1 MFPRGGQCRTFC
13 GKRATGAAGGGH
25 SRTGSW
31 EVSRSLRKT
40 CHWASS
46 HGPAASHCEGA
57 HVGQSAFAHRP
68 TARAPTGTLRSG
80 GPPNA
85 SARRGGMA
93 RERARSATPAS
104 ARAPTA
110 SGAAWEACHSGRCQ
124 CAGCHRRAVP
134 CEGSHR
140 RRARAPTARLRT
152 ARGHRLGRA
161 PTAPFAT
168 WDLRSGG
175 APVFGGRGPSAQL
188 RLPWEDSE
196 KVPPPGVCCDIGFQ
210 VLLLNR

>member
-110 SGAAWEACHSGRCQ
+110 PGARLGSLPLGSLPMRRLPPPCGAVRGLPPQACKGTHCETAHCERPPAWAGSHCALCHLGPAQWGRSRLRWERSQ
-124 CAGCHRRAVP
+124 CAASLAV
-134 CEGSHR
+134 GGFRKS
-140 RRARAPTARLRT
+140 
-152 ARGHRLGRA
+152 
-161 PTAPFAT
+161 TAP
-168 WDLRSGG
+168 
-175 APVFGGRGPSAQL
+175 RG
-188 RLPWEDSE
+188 
-196 KVPPPGVCCDIGFQ
+196 
-210 VLLLNR
+210 LL